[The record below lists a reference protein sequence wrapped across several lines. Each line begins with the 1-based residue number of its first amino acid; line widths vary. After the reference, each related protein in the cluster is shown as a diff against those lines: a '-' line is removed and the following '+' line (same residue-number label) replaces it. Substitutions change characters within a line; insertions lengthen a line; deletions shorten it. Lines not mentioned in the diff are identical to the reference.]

1 MAQYSLDCEGHDQAF
16 ADKMSRL
23 PTTSSMAK
31 SAEMWGKAAAYL
43 PAYSSFAAFAILR
56 AP

>member
-16 ADKMSRL
+16 ADKMSKL